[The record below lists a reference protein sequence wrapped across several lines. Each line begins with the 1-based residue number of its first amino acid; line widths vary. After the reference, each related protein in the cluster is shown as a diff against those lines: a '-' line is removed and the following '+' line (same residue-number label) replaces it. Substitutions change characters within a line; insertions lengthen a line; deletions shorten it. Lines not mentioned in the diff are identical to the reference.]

1 MDLFTEG
8 QKIALLFQKDNN
20 LVEMTC
26 AIEHVFDDR
35 LDIILPQYFMRYIEY
50 LQVGRRVT
58 AKAFSK
64 LGTVDFNSIVIS
76 SPLEDSFSIEL
87 DYNSVKLA
95 SGEELPTV
103 NAVENLDVT
112 TEDGTFRLK
121 TFELSDRYIKFY
133 SDKKFQ
139 VEEVL
144 NCSLILPQDY
154 GIIEFKATVSEI
166 DPIYDNEYTAVFSMI
181 SEAAKQALLYY
192 MYIYSTDSN

>member
-26 AIEHVFDDR
+26 AIEKVFDDR
-35 LDIILPQYFMRYIEY
+35 LDLILPQYFMRYIEY
-50 LQVGRRVT
+50 LQVGKKVT
-58 AKAFSK
+58 VKAFSK
-64 LGTVDFNSIVIS
+64 LGTVDFNSIIIS
-76 SPLEDSFSIEL
+76 SPLEDTFSIEL
-87 DYNSVKLA
+87 DYNCVKLS

-112 TEDGTFRLK
+112 TEEGTFSLK

-133 SDKKFQ
+133 SDKKFK

-144 NCSLILPQDY
+144 NCSLILPKDY
-154 GIIEFKATVSEI
+154 GIIEFRASVSEI
-166 DPIYDNEYTAVFSMI
+166 DPIYDNEYTAVFSTM

>member
-8 QKIALLFQKDNN
+8 QKIALLFQKDSN

-50 LQVGRRVT
+50 LQVGKKVT

-64 LGTVDFNSIVIS
+64 LGTIDFNSIIIS

-87 DYNSVKLA
+87 DYNCVKLA

-103 NAVENLDVT
+103 NAVENLDIT

-144 NCSLILPQDY
+144 NCSLILPQNY

-166 DPIYDNEYTAVFSMI
+166 DPIYDNEYTAVFTMI

-192 MYIYSTDSN
+192 MYVYSTDSK

>member
-64 LGTVDFNSIVIS
+64 LGTVDFNSIIIS

-112 TEDGTFRLK
+112 TEDGAFRLK